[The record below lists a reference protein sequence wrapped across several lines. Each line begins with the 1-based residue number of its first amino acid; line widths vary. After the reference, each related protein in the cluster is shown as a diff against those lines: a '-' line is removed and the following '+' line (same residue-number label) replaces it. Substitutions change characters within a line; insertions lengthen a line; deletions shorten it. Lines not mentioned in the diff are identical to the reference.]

1 MRNDLLILILI
12 AVVVLMIACA
22 PAKSTQKTDAMEGMQ
37 HGAAMKA
44 HAGNYKSVDAHL
56 YTIKFNQPAA
66 QTGQEATLEFKITEK
81 DSQKPITELEIV
93 HEKPMH
99 VVLVRNDLKH
109 FDHIHPILKDGA
121 WVVGYTFS
129 AAGEYRIWIDFTK
142 DMMQHVVDFD
152 LSVSGKQ
159 EAEEQDKLYGLQV
172 KFITHEKIQPNT
184 NVKLDFV
191 VTDSAGKPIPI
202 TEKFLA
208 ANAHLITID
217 ESLKEFEHAHDMNF
231 DNDNVLSFI
240 QSFSESGKYKAWV
253 QFYFDGK
260 VRTAPFDFSVS
271 EDMTSQHN
279 METMGQ
285 G

>member
-12 AVVVLMIACA
+12 TVVVLMIACA
-22 PAKSTQKTDAMEGMQ
+22 PAKSTQKTDAIGDMQ

-44 HAGNYKSVDAHL
+44 HAGKYKSVDAHL
-56 YTIKFNQPAA
+56 YAIKFNQPAA

-81 DSQKPITELEIV
+81 DSQKQITELEIV

-109 FDHIHPILKDGA
+109 FDHIHPILNDGA
-121 WVVGYTFS
+121 WVIGHTFT

-172 KFITHEKIQPNT
+172 KFITPEKIPPNAG
-184 NVKLDFV
+184 VKLDFV
-191 VTDSAGKPIPI
+191 VTDSTGKPIPI

-217 ESLKEFEHAHDMNF
+217 ESLKEFEHAHDMDF

-260 VRTAPFDFSVS
+260 VRTASFDFSVS
-271 EDMTSQHN
+271 EDMPSQHN
-279 METMGQ
+279 METMG
-285 G
+285 